1 MKEIQDEH
9 LLFVA
14 GHFEAGAFN
23 TCKAWKNVSKRIS
36 IRHYLPGYIL
46 AASAMAAA
54 IVLGVLVFTSD
65 SFNRTTVPAK
75 ATAHTIILPDQT
87 RATLAPG
94 ATLSFH
100 KRRFAHKDRDIRQSG
115 KVYYDVERN
124 EAMPFEIHTSEALVR
139 VLGTSFQVDASAVQT
154 AIDVVNGC
162 VFFAASSAVNEGI
175 ELTRGMHAELQAGAL
190 KPALVEAASMNP
202 SAWATHHF
210 IYDDAPLESV
220 LEELSTVFGHIIT
233 CEQQNRRLSGEFSA
247 ESLEEAVSL
256 IEATLDI
263 NLTVR

>member
-1 MKEIQDEH
+1 MEECEQ
-9 LLFVA
+9 A
-14 GHFEAGAFN
+14 YFN
-23 TCKAWKNVSKRIS
+23 TSLSSRI
-36 IRHYLPGYIL
+36 
-46 AASAMAAA
+46 
-54 IVLGVLVFTSD
+54 
-65 SFNRTTVPAK
+65 
-75 ATAHTIILPDQT
+75 HTGSECNGSSHRIGSVGLHVRQFQPYNGSSESH
-87 RATLAPG
+87 G
-94 ATLSFH
+94 AYNHLSFH